1 MRLDPQR
8 EILKAHLREAEG
20 FRSLP
25 YRDTVG
31 VLTIGYGRNLDHVG
45 ITRAEAEVLLEN
57 DVDTA
62 ILACVKAFPWFVELD
77 PVRARVV
84 ANMMFNMGPKTL
96 SGFKR
101 TLDAIARKDY
111 ENAAIYMLQ
120 SKWASQVGNRA
131 VRLAK
136 DMKTG
141 EKKS

>member
-1 MRLDPQR
+1 
-8 EILKAHLREAEG
+8 
-20 FRSLP
+20 
-25 YRDTVG
+25 
-31 VLTIGYGRNLDHVG
+31 VG
-45 ITRAEAEVLLEN
+45 ITRAEAEILLEN
-57 DVDTA
+57 DIDTA